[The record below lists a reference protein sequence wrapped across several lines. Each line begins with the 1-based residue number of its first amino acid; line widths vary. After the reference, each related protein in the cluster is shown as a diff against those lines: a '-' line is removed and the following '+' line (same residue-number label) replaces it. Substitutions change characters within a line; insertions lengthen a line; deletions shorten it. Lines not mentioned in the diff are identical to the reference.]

1 MARNLEELHR
11 RSIYHPRSRRC
22 GEYKRGLDQRP
33 RFGRV
38 KARNV
43 RGFSEKELDSWLR
56 KAGLA
61 EPASAAWQLSRMV
74 STASDGPNS
83 EECISWLTENTDFRR

>member
-1 MARNLEELHR
+1 MVKIEQ
-11 RSIYHPRSRRC
+11 RC
-22 GEYKRGLDQRP
+22 GRDSSNNAEKATDMKRE
-33 RFGRV
+33 V

-56 KAGLA
+56 KAGLP
-61 EPASAAWQLSRMV
+61 EPASAALQLSRMV

-83 EECISWLTENTDFRR
+83 EERIS